1 MQNKNCGLTVAVET
15 LGCKV
20 NQYETSYFLEVLK
33 QAGYRPVPFRE
44 RADIYII
51 HSCAV
56 TAKAGFQTRQ
66 LLRRARRA
74 NPDAMVV
81 AAGCYA
87 QLEGESDSGREAGDA
102 HPRKSCEIRP
112 LGVVEPARQL

>member
-1 MQNKNCGLTVAVET
+1 MKKNSELTVAVET

-20 NQYETSYFLEVLK
+20 NQYETSYFLQVLE
-33 QAGYRPVPFRE
+33 QAGYRLAPFKD
-44 RADIYII
+44 RADIYVV

-74 NPDAMVV
+74 NPEAMVV
-81 AAGCYA
+81 VAGCYA
-87 QLEGESDSGREAGDA
+87 QLEAERIADEGLATHILGNRENSTFCNG
-102 HPRKSCEIRP
+102 
-112 LGVVEPARQL
+112 

>member
-1 MQNKNCGLTVAVET
+1 MQNNNCGLTVAVET

-33 QAGYRPVPFRE
+33 QAGYRPVPFAE

-56 TAKAGFQTRQ
+56 TAKAGSQTRQ
-66 LLRRARRA
+66 LLRRARRTTRT
-74 NPDAMVV
+74 PRSWQRDATLNWRVI
-81 AAGCYA
+81 G
-87 QLEGESDSGREAGDA
+87 
-102 HPRKSCEIRP
+102 
-112 LGVVEPARQL
+112 

>member
-1 MQNKNCGLTVAVET
+1 MQNTNCSLTVAVET

-33 QAGYRPVPFRE
+33 QAGYRLVPFRE
-44 RADIYII
+44 RADIYIV

-74 NPDAMVV
+74 NPDALIV

-87 QLEGESDSGREAGDA
+87 QLEGRSDSGREAGDS
-102 HPRKSCEIRP
+102 HPGKSREIQP
-112 LGVVEPARQL
+112 LRVAEPARQL